1 MIRVDLRTFF
11 IVKISNFITMR
22 FYFGFLKLFIAGR
35 LGMKFFFYIS
45 ADFIPNII
53 VLIILISHH
62 FQSRNTSIWF
72 VCHKLLYKNYQ
83 LEKTTTAKLRQIH
96 LYFCWAFALFHQGM
110 AITVIFKM
118 LHTFLLKRQSKRY
131 IIIKFFHSNNSN
143 GKDLT
148 VLFKMGLSRDISKLS
163 LISKLILLES
173 FDKMVKSSKFMLQ
186 SQVSK
191 WSEIADCLT
200 FLRRLFV
207 KCKIPICSAAL
218 T

>member
-1 MIRVDLRTFF
+1 MFSDR
-11 IVKISNFITMR
+11 
-22 FYFGFLKLFIAGR
+22 
-35 LGMKFFFYIS
+35 
-45 ADFIPNII
+45 
-53 VLIILISHH
+53 
-62 FQSRNTSIWF
+62 
-72 VCHKLLYKNYQ
+72 NYQ
-83 LEKTTTAKLRQIH
+83 LEKPATTKLRQIH
-96 LYFCWAFALFHQGM
+96 LFFCWALLFHQGIV
-110 AITVIFKM
+110 ITVIFKK

-131 IIIKFFHSNNSN
+131 AIIKFCHSNNSS

-173 FDKMVKSSKFMLQ
+173 LDKMVKSSKFMLQ

-207 KCKIPICSAAL
+207 RWEIPIYSASL